1 MDTHETSNSAPSRFW
16 NHKFT
21 LGLVLALG
29 AFLGIAT
36 RELPLVAIIALS
48 LGMIIGGYFT
58 WLMTQSESENRF

>member
-1 MDTHETSNSAPSRFW
+1 MNTHKTSNSAPSRVW
-16 NHKFT
+16 NHKLT

-58 WLMTQSESENRF
+58 WLMTQSETENRF